1 MVFQTKRKPANSV
14 LNVTLLLPSLVGK
27 SQILILVK
35 RPMNISVPQALIKYA
50 EGTLAATINPPTAGP
65 IADDR

>member
-1 MVFQTKRKPANSV
+1 